1 MCPQGG
7 TASAGTS
14 AATNALMSTMIFV
27 DALMNAICVPQ
38 AQALAQAQA
47 QAQIFANALM
57 STMIFVDALMN
68 AICSHVDIIRASRKV
83 FMGSFR

>member
-1 MCPQGG
+1 MPVWLAPQIRCD
-7 TASAGTS
+7 
-14 AATNALMSTMIFV
+14 ALMSTMIFV
-27 DALMNAICVPQ
+27 DALMNAICPPQ

-68 AICSHVDIIRASRKV
+68 AICPPIAIMRELRKILMAASL
-83 FMGSFR
+83 MLS